1 MVRDVKGSGRDSSDS
16 PRAESTPGLQQIGQV
31 AERVGVSL
39 RTVRYY
45 EEQGLLSPETRTGGG
60 FRLYSDDQIERLE
73 LIKEMK
79 PLGFS
84 VEEMRTLLKAR
95 DALRDPRSGC
105 EERQAATERL
115 RGFAEAASRRCEELS
130 AQVERASDLAR
141 RLRREAHGPDARSG
155 HGR

>member
-1 MVRDVKGSGRDSSDS
+1 MSRDVKGSVQKS
-16 PRAESTPGLQQIGQV
+16 ESGLHQIGHV

-45 EEQGLLSPETRTGGG
+45 EEQGLLSPEARTGGG

-73 LIKEMK
+73 LIHQIK

-84 VEEMRTLLKAR
+84 VDEIRCLLHAR
-95 DALRDPRSGC
+95 DAMHDPSAASSDR
-105 EERQAATERL
+105 EVATERL
-115 RGFAEAASRRCEELS
+115 SRFADVASQRCEELS
-130 AQVERASDLAR
+130 EQVQRASDLAR
-141 RLRREAHGPDARSG
+141 RLRREARGPDARSG